1 MMGDALNYTL
11 RSPIGIA
18 GLITP
23 WNLPLYLLSWK
34 VSTPYWLL
42 VESTP
47 SWLLVE
53 STPFLLLVVRRAH
66 LPCRSVES
74 TPSLLLVESTPSFS

>member
-1 MMGDALNYTL
+1 MADALNYTL

-34 VSTPYWLL
+34 VCVPRSVSLAPPPPASTLCP
-42 VESTP
+42 
-47 SWLLVE
+47 
-53 STPFLLLVVRRAH
+53 A
-66 LPCRSVES
+66 LPC
-74 TPSLLLVESTPSFS
+74 PAHPL